1 LFLEAKVVAIADAYQ
16 EMVSPRTYK
25 KKLSKEEAIAELRKN
40 KGKQFD
46 ATLVEIFIN
55 KVL

>member
-1 LFLEAKVVAIADAYQ
+1 MVDAYQ
-16 EMVSPRTYK
+16 AMVSARPYK